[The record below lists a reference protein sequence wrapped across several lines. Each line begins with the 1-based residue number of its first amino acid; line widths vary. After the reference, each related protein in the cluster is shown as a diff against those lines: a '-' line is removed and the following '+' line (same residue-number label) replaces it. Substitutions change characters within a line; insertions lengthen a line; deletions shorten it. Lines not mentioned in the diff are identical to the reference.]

1 MGVLII
7 GSGNMVHNLSRLVFT
22 GNGLRDL
29 NKPFGLDW
37 AIEANELFKRLI
49 NENRHSELSD
59 YLSLGDAVQLAAPTP
74 EHFLPMLYILALKQ
88 DNDTVS
94 YFNDQIVGGALAMT
108 SLIIDDEFKN
118 VQCAKQMP
126 LGSN

>member
-1 MGVLII
+1 MPGFSANSHLK
-7 GSGNMVHNLSRLVFT
+7 SDRL
-22 GNGLRDL
+22 
-29 NKPFGLDW
+29 
-37 AIEANELFKRLI
+37 
-49 NENRHSELSD
+49 
-59 YLSLGDAVQLAAPTP
+59 LGDAVQLAVPTP

-88 DNDTVS
+88 ENDTVS
-94 YFNDQIVGGALAMT
+94 YFNDQIIGGALAMT